1 MKILLYI
8 SALCTFVLAACTTTQ
23 QLPNY
28 RYIEEQP
35 LPDYENPTL
44 NVSMAT
50 WTKESL
56 DYNHKLRIYIDGDAD
71 ENSRKLVIPYPI
83 TEIAQNDPYPF
94 SLVLGRPC
102 YYTTADICSKKEIW
116 QDGRFL
122 PEIIAQMSIVVDRWQ
137 KRYHPSE
144 IEFVGYDGGAAIA
157 LLLAARVKNTPVSVI
172 TFGGIFDTDRQA
184 ALKGKDLHPG
194 SLNPAKETYKLV
206 DIPQIHYVGGQ
217 DTIAT
222 KRLAEEFIAEIK
234 SPKSIQL
241 RVVPQATHT
250 NWKNFIL
257 KLINQ
262 PAKKPQPQAQEPA
275 QPQPTAEAE

>member
-8 SALCTFVLAACTTTQ
+8 SALCTFVLAACTTTP

-28 RYIEEQP
+28 RYIEEKP

-44 NVSMAT
+44 NISMAT

-56 DYNHKLRIYIDGDAD
+56 DYNHKLRIYIDGDALD
-71 ENSRKLVIPYPI
+71 DNNRKPVIPYPI

-102 YYTTADICSKKEIW
+102 YYTSDDICSKKEIW

-122 PEIIAQMSIVVDRWQ
+122 PEIIAQMSIVVERWI

-144 IEFVGYDGGAAIA
+144 IEFVGYDGGAAMA
-157 LLLAARVKNTPVSVI
+157 LLLAARVKNTPASVV

-194 SLNPAKETYKLV
+194 SLNPANEPYKLV

-217 DTIAT
+217 DTVAT
-222 KRLAEEFIAEIK
+222 KRLAEEFIAGIE

-250 NWKNFIL
+250 NWKNYIL

-262 PAKKPQPQAQEPA
+262 PAKKPQTPDQTQTQPA
-275 QPQPTAEAE
+275 TEVE